1 MAIPLCGIIRRLV
14 WESDGQDLVEYSLLL
29 GVITLAAILAILTI
43 GGKVTPYFT
52 TLEGAMP

>member
-1 MAIPLCGIIRRLV
+1 MAIALCGLMWRFVR
-14 WESDGQDLVEYSLLL
+14 EPDGQDLVEYSLLL